1 MTRTFKV
8 LSLLLSYPTRE
19 LQQAAPDLTAAL
31 EAEGLVPAPELRAL
45 NGLIGGIGEG
55 DLYDMQARYVFLF
68 DRTRSLSLHLF
79 EHVHGESR
87 DRGKALVE
95 LGAMYEERGFDI
107 AARELPD
114 FLPLFLEYLSLIPL
128 DEARDLLNE
137 PLHIVS
143 AIKERLRKRRSPYW
157 AVFRALEKIAAG
169 KPERSDVL
177 NLLSRPEDNPDDL
190 EALDAAWA
198 ETPVSFGPG
207 ENIGEC
213 GIDRLAMQVRAGRR
227 AAQDT
232 AGQ

>member
-1 MTRTFKV
+1 MTKTLKV
-8 LSLLLSYPTRE
+8 LSLLLSYPTKE
-19 LQQAAPDLTAAL
+19 LQQAAPELSAAM
-31 EAEGLVPAPELRAL
+31 EAEGLITAPELRAL
-45 NGLIGGIGEG
+45 NGLIDGIGKG
-55 DLYDMQARYVFLF
+55 DLYDLQARYVFLF

-95 LGAMYEERGFDI
+95 LGAMYEENGFNI

-114 FLPLFLEYLSLIPL
+114 FLPLFLEYLSVIPL

-157 AVFRALEKIAAG
+157 AAFRALEKIAAG

-177 NLLSRPEDNPDDL
+177 GLLSRPDDDPDDL

-198 ETPVSFGPG
+198 DEPVSFGPG

-213 GIDRLAMQVRAGRR
+213 GVDRLAMQIRAGRR
-227 AAQDT
+227 PAQDAT
-232 AGQ
+232 GQ